1 MAKVKARFSQL
12 VMPNDLNNIG
22 TLFGGKMVS
31 WMDIA
36 AAKAGQRFLRGSEE
50 IGAVTKAIDEVVFSE
65 PVFGGEWVNF
75 EATVQSAGLSSLTV
89 SVLAQAENSQGET
102 REVCEAVFTM
112 VAVRKGKDGS
122 WGKVSHGR
130 RVA

>member
-36 AAKAGQRFLRGSEE
+36 AAKAGQRFLRGSEAV
-50 IGAVTKAIDEVVFSE
+50 GGVTKAIDEVVFSE

-75 EATVQSAGLSSLTV
+75 EATIESAGVSSLTV
-89 SVLAQAENSQGET
+89 SVSAQAENSQGET
-102 REVCEAVFTM
+102 RDVCEAVFTM
-112 VAVRKGKDGS
+112 VAVKKGEDEN
-122 WGKVSHGR
+122 WEKVSHGR
-130 RVA
+130 VVG

>member
-36 AAKAGQRFLRGSEE
+36 AAKAGQRFLRG
-50 IGAVTKAIDEVVFSE
+50 
-65 PVFGGEWVNF
+65 
-75 EATVQSAGLSSLTV
+75 ATVMAAGKSSLTV
-89 SVLAQAENSQGET
+89 GVAARAENSAGET
-102 REVCEAVFTM
+102 RDVCEAVFTM
-112 VAVRKGKDGS
+112 VAVRKGKDGK
-122 WGKVSHGR
+122 WEKVSHGKSLD
-130 RVA
+130 

>member
-1 MAKVKARFSQL
+1 MGSVTARFSQL

-36 AAKAGQRFLRGSEE
+36 AAKAGQRFLRGTDAVGS
-50 IGAVTKAIDEVVFSE
+50 VTKAIDEVVFSE

-75 EATVQSAGLSSLTV
+75 EATILSARKTSITV
-89 SVLAQAENSQGET
+89 RVSARAENKDGEA
-102 REVCEAVFTM
+102 RDVCEAVFTM
-112 VAVRKGKDGS
+112 VAVKKSDRET
-122 WGKVSHGR
+122 WEKVSHGR
-130 RVA
+130 TVD

>member
-36 AAKAGQRFLRGSEE
+36 AAKAGQRFLRGTEAV
-50 IGAVTKAIDEVVFSE
+50 GGVTKAIDEVIFSE

-75 EATVQSAGLSSLTV
+75 EATVMAAGKSSLTV
-89 SVLAQAENSQGET
+89 GVAARAENSACLLYT
-102 REVCEAVFTM
+102 SPSPR
-112 VAVRKGKDGS
+112 D
-122 WGKVSHGR
+122 
-130 RVA
+130 